1 MSKKT
6 EKNKVS
12 DDTLGAVA
20 ILGLGILGLAIPPL
34 FMLGVAI
41 IGIWLITDPYKYGNR
56 IPNSS
61 KYEK

>member
-41 IGIWLITDPYKYGNR
+41 IGIWLITDPYKYGDR
-56 IPNSS
+56 SLMFK
-61 KYEK
+61 KYKK